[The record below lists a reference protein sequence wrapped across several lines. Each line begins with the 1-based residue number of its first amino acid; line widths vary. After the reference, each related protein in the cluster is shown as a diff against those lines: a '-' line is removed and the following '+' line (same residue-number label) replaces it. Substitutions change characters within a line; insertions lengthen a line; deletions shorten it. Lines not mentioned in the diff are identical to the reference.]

1 MPPGAW
7 TLWMLPL
14 TPLGSAGG
22 GQGATRCLD
31 PVLRAVPTT
40 RQVSGWT
47 ENPLAPVRLSAR
59 GVPAKGNTAPVL
71 ESLHSSEEMV
81 SIHTLDTEHG
91 VGRQSPSCLL
101 SRQAIQVGVEGHW
114 PALSPNPQNQL
125 NVATKGKQVFF
136 FFFFFLTVIIHKYQE
151 LAGMWRKGNLVHC
164 WWECKLVQTL

>member
-91 VGRQSPSCLL
+91 VGRFACVPVSVNSCVFTSPLL
-101 SRQAIQVGVEGHW
+101 AHYPSKEI
-114 PALSPNPQNQL
+114 
-125 NVATKGKQVFF
+125 
-136 FFFFFLTVIIHKYQE
+136 
-151 LAGMWRKGNLVHC
+151 
-164 WWECKLVQTL
+164 

>member
-1 MPPGAW
+1 
-7 TLWMLPL
+7 MLPL

-40 RQVSGWT
+40 HQVSGWT
-47 ENPLAPVRLSAR
+47 ENLLAPVRLSAR

-125 NVATKGKQVFF
+125 NVATKGKQFF
-136 FFFFFLTVIIHKYQE
+136 FFFFFFFNSNHSQIPRVGGDVEKREPCSLLV
-151 LAGMWRKGNLVHC
+151 GM
-164 WWECKLVQTL
+164 